1 MEIRNTKHLATISN
15 NKSKGSFKKKISFIS
30 MASLS
35 MILDNR
41 AKRSLMLK
49 TSTGFRTDETFTNFT
64 ECSWIDQNKRMQSQV
79 ADLRVKE

>member
-1 MEIRNTKHLATISN
+1 
-15 NKSKGSFKKKISFIS
+15 